1 MRLIKL
7 TNSNNGRPV
16 HVVVT
21 QVASVYPAA
30 DGSTHV
36 VVVGALFPVS
46 ESVEQ
51 VIALLTAGPTDPA
64 QSME

>member
-7 TNSNNGRPV
+7 TNHNNGRPV
-16 HVVVT
+16 HVVVS
-21 QVASVYPAA
+21 QAAAVYPGS
-30 DGSTHV
+30 DGSTHLV
-36 VVVGALFPVS
+36 IVGAVFPVS